1 MVGEIIRFGPEIM
14 HARERSDTIDEIEV
28 GGPIV
33 GVQPD
38 EEHKNNM
45 RMRIERL
52 CQHVFNKA
60 GRRKVVLLAVK
71 HGKTVSPFHKAAADS
86 NNRPVRAQG
95 KSFPS

>member
-14 HARERSDTIDEIEV
+14 QARELSGAINEIEV
-28 GGPIV
+28 GRPIV

-38 EEHKNNM
+38 EKHKKNM

-52 CQHVFNKA
+52 CQHVFDKA
-60 GRRKVVLLAVK
+60 GRRKVVLLAIK
-71 HGKTVSPFHKAAADS
+71 HGKTLSTFHKAAADLDG
-86 NNRPVRAQG
+86 RPTRAQG